1 MKNRFIK
8 NEIKKESENNVPDV
22 LDRVV
27 FAAQSQ
33 GLLQEQSKQTVQN
46 TVSATKRRRISFT
59 AFFSAAAAIVICLAI
74 VLPITLRGGNL
85 PSNINLSANDVYGIG
100 AVSTAKLLGSNVS
113 SKAVARL
120 ARSTKNMST
129 QTESDSIKDNIE
141 RFNEY
146 FVALDSFMGEELVS
160 TTTVTN
166 TNVKYPYETMMTIKG
181 KDVDGSDAQYIMYY
195 TETLVKTEVDEDEQ
209 EKGFS
214 LVGIMVIDNVDYYLE
229 GERTEESE
237 KDEQENELKIRAY
250 LNKDVKDTYIQME
263 QETSIENN
271 EREIEYVYSV
281 YSNDNL
287 VEQTSV
293 EFETERKG
301 AKEEVEYELEFI
313 KGSAKGKYK
322 LEKETVAGITQIK
335 VKYNLDGKQG
345 EFKIREKEVDGLK
358 HYEYVFQDG
367 ESIEF

>member
-1 MKNRFIK
+1 MKKLIT
-8 NEIKKESENNVPDV
+8 IIC
-22 LDRVV
+22 
-27 FAAQSQ
+27 AA
-33 GLLQEQSKQTVQN
+33 LIAIM
-46 TVSATKRRRISFT
+46 TVSLCA
-59 AFFSAAAAIVICLAI
+59 C
-74 VLPITLRGGNL
+74 
-85 PSNINLSANDVYGIG
+85 NLSRGELTSSQAYGIG

-113 SKAVARL
+113 NRAVARL
-120 ARSTKNMST
+120 ARSTKNISA
-129 QTESDSIKDNIE
+129 QTESGSIKDNIE

-166 TNVKYPYETMMTIKG
+166 TNVNYPYETMMTIKG
-181 KDVDGSDAQYIMYY
+181 KDVDGSDDQYIMYY
-195 TETLVKTEVDEDEQ
+195 TETLVKTDVDEDEQ
-209 EKGFS
+209 EKEFS

-250 LNKDVKDTYIQME
+250 LNKDVNTYIQME
-263 QETSIENN
+263 QETSQESN

-281 YSNDNL
+281 YSDGNL
-287 VEQTSV
+287 VEQTKV

>member
-1 MKNRFIK
+1 MKKLIT
-8 NEIKKESENNVPDV
+8 IIC
-22 LDRVV
+22 
-27 FAAQSQ
+27 AALISIM
-33 GLLQEQSKQTVQN
+33 
-46 TVSATKRRRISFT
+46 TVSLCA
-59 AFFSAAAAIVICLAI
+59 C
-74 VLPITLRGGNL
+74 
-85 PSNINLSANDVYGIG
+85 NLSRGELTSSQAYGIG

-181 KDVDGSDAQYIMYY
+181 KDVDGSDDQYTMYY
-195 TETLVKTEVDEDEQ
+195 TETLVKTDVDEDEQ
-209 EKGFS
+209 EKEFS

-229 GERTEESE
+229 GER
-237 KDEQENELKIRAY
+237 
-250 LNKDVKDTYIQME
+250 TYIQME

-281 YSNDNL
+281 YSNGNL

-345 EFKIREKEVDGLK
+345 EFKIREKEIDGLK
-358 HYEYVFQDG
+358 HYEYVFQDN
-367 ESIEF
+367 STITF

>member
-1 MKNRFIK
+1 MKKLIT
-8 NEIKKESENNVPDV
+8 IIC
-22 LDRVV
+22 
-27 FAAQSQ
+27 AA
-33 GLLQEQSKQTVQN
+33 LIAIM
-46 TVSATKRRRISFT
+46 TVSLCA
-59 AFFSAAAAIVICLAI
+59 C
-74 VLPITLRGGNL
+74 
-85 PSNINLSANDVYGIG
+85 NLSRGELTSSQAYGIG

-113 SKAVARL
+113 NRAVARL
-120 ARSTKNMST
+120 ARSTKNISA
-129 QTESDSIKDNIE
+129 QTESGSIKDNIE

-166 TNVKYPYETMMTIKG
+166 TNVNYPYETMMTIKG
-181 KDVDGSDAQYIMYY
+181 KDVDGSDDQYIMYY
-195 TETLVKTEVDEDEQ
+195 TETLVKTDVDEDEQ
-209 EKGFS
+209 EKEFS

-250 LNKDVKDTYIQME
+250 LNKDVNTYIQME
-263 QETSIENN
+263 QETSQESN

-281 YSNDNL
+281 YSDGNL
-287 VEQTSV
+287 VEQTKV

-313 KGSAKGKYK
+313 EGSAKGKYK